1 MIAVPFEV
9 VHLVLLYNL
18 ILTDPVVLLRVITGS
33 KFAGVKPLYAP
44 PAELAFV
51 YALPSTVLIVKVP
64 PVISA
69 DEAVMTLPTGIQ
81 IVISFELLA
90 IIPPTCILEHE
101 IESPALITPFVRFAN
116 AIVLLPM
123 FPLSAY
129 RNWPFVRDVGVSAV
143 IFPPLAFKYSP
154 SPNVVGVSAPIDG
167 TCTKE

>member
-1 MIAVPFEV
+1 MKRGIPEDACDYCIYENLSVIPIVALTGVFVVIAVPFEV

-51 YALPSTVLIVKVP
+51 YALPSTVLIVNVP

-101 IESPALITPFVRFAN
+101 IESPALITPFVRFAS

-123 FPLSAY
+123 FPLFAY
-129 RNWPFVRDVGVSAV
+129 RN
-143 IFPPLAFKYSP
+143 
-154 SPNVVGVSAPIDG
+154 
-167 TCTKE
+167 

>member
-1 MIAVPFEV
+1 MKKGTPWDACDYCIYENLSVIPIVALTGVFVVIAVPFEV

-51 YALPSTVLIVKVP
+51 YALPSTVLIVNVP

-90 IIPPTCILEHE
+90 CQQEYRSLY
-101 IESPALITPFVRFAN
+101 
-116 AIVLLPM
+116 
-123 FPLSAY
+123 PLS
-129 RNWPFVRDVGVSAV
+129 
-143 IFPPLAFKYSP
+143 
-154 SPNVVGVSAPIDG
+154 
-167 TCTKE
+167 C

>member
-51 YALPSTVLIVKVP
+51 YALPSTVLIV
-64 PVISA
+64 
-69 DEAVMTLPTGIQ
+69 LPTGIQ

-101 IESPALITPFVRFAN
+101 IESPALITPFVRFAS

-123 FPLSAY
+123 FPLFAY
-129 RNWPFVRDVGVSAV
+129 RN
-143 IFPPLAFKYSP
+143 
-154 SPNVVGVSAPIDG
+154 
-167 TCTKE
+167 